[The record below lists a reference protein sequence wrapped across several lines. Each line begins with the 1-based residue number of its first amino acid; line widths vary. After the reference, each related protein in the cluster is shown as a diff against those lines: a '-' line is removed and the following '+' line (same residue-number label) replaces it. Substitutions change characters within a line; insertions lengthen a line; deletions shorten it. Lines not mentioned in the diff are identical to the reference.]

1 VPSCG
6 DFIIVPN
13 GNCKELLWRTIVS
26 NSQKFLVFGATGQ
39 QGGAVAR
46 ALRSAGREVRAFVRN
61 PQSEKAKALAA
72 EGIAIA
78 VGDLFDR
85 ASIDRA
91 MSGMR
96 GVFSVQ
102 TSSPSGLVTDEQE
115 VAQGKAIADSAVAAG
130 VAHLVY
136 SSGGAAGK
144 GHTGMGHFD
153 SKSQIED
160 HIRGLPIAA
169 TITRPA
175 SFMEMMML
183 PGMGLNNGLFT
194 FFMQAGQSMQ
204 MIALDDLGR
213 INAQILQQPELY
225 AGQTLELSGQ
235 DITGDTLEEAF
246 SRAAGRPIG
255 YQRFS
260 EELLAGNDFLRR
272 LTTLVDDGV
281 VAGVAD
287 IPALERKFG
296 PMLKLD
302 QWLSGPGKVLFEEAL
317 NAPQTGIALR

>member
-1 VPSCG
+1 MSSSP
-6 DFIIVPN
+6 
-13 GNCKELLWRTIVS
+13 E
-26 NSQKFLVFGATGQ
+26 FLVFGATGQ
-39 QGGAVAR
+39 QGCVVAR
-46 ALRSAGREVRAFVRN
+46 ALREAGREVRAFVRD
-61 PQSEKAKALAA
+61 PQSERARALAA
-72 EGIAIA
+72 EGITLA

-91 MSGMR
+91 MTGIR
-96 GVFSVQ
+96 GIFSVQ
-102 TSSPSGLVTDEQE
+102 ASSPSGLVTDEQE

-153 SKSQIED
+153 SKSRIED

-183 PGMGLNNGLFT
+183 PGMGLNTGVFT
-194 FFMQAGQSMQ
+194 FFMQRRQSMQ

-213 INAQILQQPELY
+213 INAQILLQPGRY

-235 DITGDTLEEAF
+235 DITGEYLEEAF
-246 SRAAGRPIG
+246 SRAAGHPIR

-260 EELLAGNDFLRR
+260 DELLAGNDFLRQ
-272 LTTLVDDGV
+272 LSALVDKGI

-287 IPALERKFG
+287 IPALEREFG

-317 NAPQTGIALR
+317 NAPQAGISLR